1 MDVALHHITKGLID
15 QSVPLDEGFVLKRGC
30 DNLHNEVSTAAGGT
44 RMSGM
49 LRAFVDDLQRFRLQ
63 GLCQAVTDPVNAFIC
78 HVRGIPS

>member
-15 QSVPLDEGFVLKRGC
+15 QSVPLDEGLVLKRGC
-30 DNLHNEVSTAAGGT
+30 DNLHNEMPAAAGST

-49 LRAFVDDLQRFRLQ
+49 FGAFIDNLQRFRLQ

-78 HVRGIPS
+78 HVREIPS